1 MNKTLKIGVVIDNDL
16 ISNYLADL
24 ITWSKN
30 TEDIDISSYLYLHN
44 YEEKQIIKKSKLQ
57 KIVSLSFWKGYPNK
71 KFKNFIVSFEKN
83 RNLKNN
89 KIHKNSVD
97 KHNINDFGL
106 KKIDVYQKS
115 TKSKL
120 SFSAT
125 ENSIDTIKEEQFD
138 LLLRFNKKIIR
149 GDLLT
154 ITNFGILSMH
164 HGSDLNYRGGPSG
177 FWEVYNSDN
186 MSGYI
191 IQQLTEEL
199 DNGNI
204 LFRGF
209 ISTQKSWLLN
219 KSELN
224 LRSFFYL
231 KKIILEISKTHKLPN
246 FLVNIPYSK
255 SLNTDPTILEM
266 IKYLF
271 KKFKNKQESKKYKNA
286 NNRYL
291 VGYQEGEWGK
301 LNYRNANFIKNPE
314 NTFLADPFIIS
325 KNFKNYCFLES
336 YDYIL
341 NKGTIDVYELTP
353 STSKLLGTAI
363 EEDFHLSFPY
373 LIETEDEIYMIPE
386 SSKNRDIRIYKSTEF
401 PLKWKLEKVL
411 IDDID
416 ASDSIIFHHN
426 NLWWL
431 LTNVDD
437 LGLGDH
443 NYQLN
448 IYYSENLLSND
459 WKPHKLNPV
468 IMNPSH
474 GRNGG
479 FLKQD
484 KNLYRVAQKYGFN
497 QKYGEG
503 ITIRKIEEITKETYR
518 EIEIASYDEF
528 YNNNILGSHHL
539 SSNNIFTVFDI
550 WKSQ

>member
-1 MNKTLKIGVVIDNDL
+1 MNKVIKIGIVIDNDL

-30 TEDIDISSYLYLHN
+30 IENIDISSYIYLHN
-44 YEEKQIIKKSKLQ
+44 HKEKHTIKKSKLQ
-57 KIVSLSFWKGYPNK
+57 KLVSTSFWKGYPNK

-106 KKIDVYQKS
+106 KKIDVHQKP
-115 TKSKL
+115 TNSKF

-125 ENSIDTIKEEQFD
+125 DESIDTIKEEQFD

-231 KKIILEISKTHKLPN
+231 KKIILEISTTYKLPK

-255 SLNTDPTILEM
+255 SLNTDPSILEM

-271 KKFKNKQESKKYKNA
+271 RKFKNKQESKKYKNA

-325 KNFKNYCFLES
+325 KNHKNYCFLEA

-341 NKGTIDVYELTP
+341 NKGTIDVYELTT
-353 STSKLLGTAI
+353 STSKFLGTAI

-373 LIETEDEIYMIPE
+373 LIEIEDEIYMIPE
-386 SSKNRDIRIYKSTEF
+386 SSKNRDIRIYKSIEF

-416 ASDSIIFHHN
+416 ASDSIVFHHN

-459 WKPHKLNPV
+459 WKPHKTNPV
-468 IMNPSH
+468 ILNPSY

-479 FLKQD
+479 FLKKG

-518 EIEIASYDEF
+518 ENEIASYDEF
-528 YNNNILGSHHL
+528 YSNNILGSHHL
-539 SSNNIFTVFDI
+539 SSNNMFTVFDI

>member
-1 MNKTLKIGVVIDNDL
+1 L
-16 ISNYLADL
+16 
-24 ITWSKN
+24 
-30 TEDIDISSYLYLHN
+30 E
-44 YEEKQIIKKSKLQ
+44 
-57 KIVSLSFWKGYPNK
+57 GYPNK

-120 SFSAT
+120 SFTAT

-291 VGYQEGEWGK
+291 VGYQEGGWGK

-325 KNFKNYCFLES
+325 KNYKNYCFLES

-353 STSKLLGTAI
+353 NKSKLLGTAI
-363 EEDFHLSFPY
+363 ERFSFV
-373 LIETEDEIYMIPE
+373 ISIFD
-386 SSKNRDIRIYKSTEF
+386 RDRRWNIH
-401 PLKWKLEKVL
+401 
-411 IDDID
+411 
-416 ASDSIIFHHN
+416 DS
-426 NLWWL
+426 
-431 LTNVDD
+431 
-437 LGLGDH
+437 
-443 NYQLN
+443 
-448 IYYSENLLSND
+448 
-459 WKPHKLNPV
+459 
-468 IMNPSH
+468 
-474 GRNGG
+474 
-479 FLKQD
+479 
-484 KNLYRVAQKYGFN
+484 
-497 QKYGEG
+497 
-503 ITIRKIEEITKETYR
+503 
-518 EIEIASYDEF
+518 
-528 YNNNILGSHHL
+528 
-539 SSNNIFTVFDI
+539 
-550 WKSQ
+550 

>member
-1 MNKTLKIGVVIDNDL
+1 MNKILKIAIIVDDL
-16 ISNYLADL
+16 FVSDHIADL
-24 ITWSKN
+24 INWSEN
-30 TEDIDISSYLYLHN
+30 IDSIDISNFIYLVNDKEDRLPT
-44 YEEKQIIKKSKLQ
+44 KSRLQ
-57 KIVSLSFWKGYPNK
+57 KILSIDFWKQYPRRK
-71 KFKNFIVSFEKN
+71 LKNFIVSFEKK

-89 KIHKNSVD
+89 KIHKKSID
-97 KHNINDFGL
+97 KHNLNNFGL
-106 KKIDVYQKS
+106 KKIEVNQES
-115 TKSKL
+115 TKSKV
-120 SFSAT
+120 SFRAT
-125 ENSIDTIKEEQFD
+125 QKSIDILKKEQFD
-138 LLLRFNKKIIR
+138 LFIRFNKKIIR

-154 ITNFGILSMH
+154 VTNFGILSMH

-186 MSGYI
+186 KSGYI

-224 LRSFFYL
+224 IRSFFYL
-231 KKIILEISKTHKLPN
+231 KKIIREISETYELPN

-255 SLNTDPTILEM
+255 NLNTDPTIFVM

-271 KKFKNKQESKKYKNA
+271 KKFKNKQDSKKFKNA
-286 NNRYL
+286 DNRYL
-291 VGYQEGEWGK
+291 VGYQEGDWGS
-301 LNYRNANFIKNPE
+301 LNYRNANFIKNPD

-325 KNFKNYCFLES
+325 KNHKNYCFLES
-336 YDYIL
+336 YDYFL
-341 NKGTIDVYELTP
+341 DKGTIDVYELTR
-353 STSKLLGTAI
+353 SNSEFLGTAI
-363 EEDFHLSFPY
+363 EEEFHLSFPY
-373 LIETEDEIYMIPE
+373 LLEVDNEIYLIPE
-386 SSKNRDIRIYKSTEF
+386 SSKNRDIRLYKSIDF
-401 PLKWKLEKVL
+401 PLKWKLENVI

-416 ASDSIIFHHN
+416 ASDSIIFHRD

-431 LTNVDD
+431 LTNVDE

-443 NYQLN
+443 NYQMN
-448 IYYSENLLSND
+448 IYYSDNLLSQD

-468 IMNPSH
+468 ILNPSF

-479 FLKQD
+479 FLK
-484 KNLYRVAQKYGFN
+484 KGENFYRVAQKYGFN

-503 ITIRKIEEITKETYR
+503 ITIRKIQEITINSYVEEEIATYSDFHDDR
-518 EIEIASYDEF
+518 V
-528 YNNNILGSHHL
+528 LGSHHL

-550 WKSQ
+550 WKRP